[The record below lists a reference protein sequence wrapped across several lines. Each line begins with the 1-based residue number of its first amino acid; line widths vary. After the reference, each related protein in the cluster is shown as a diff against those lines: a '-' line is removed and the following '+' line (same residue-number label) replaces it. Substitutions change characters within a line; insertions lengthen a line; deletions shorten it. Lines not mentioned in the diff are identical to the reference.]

1 MIRDGR
7 AQMGNK
13 KWIISLILLCLLFI
27 YIFLCFAVNVR
38 HIEKDVENL
47 QTKGPIKNG
56 KYHFVLIAQE
66 LDNPYW
72 RAVEQGV
79 KAASAE
85 YDVQVEY
92 IAPLRTSVEEQV
104 KLLEKAIAS
113 KVDGIVVQSLDEK
126 TFAPII
132 DKAVAAHIP
141 VVTIDTDAPMSQR
154 AAYVGT
160 DNYAAGEQLG
170 EIVAEM
176 TGGKGAVGVIIG
188 SEEPLSQKLRLDG
201 FVSVINKHPQ
211 MNIVD
216 VLPSNISRIQATL
229 QAESMLRKHPEIS
242 IMVGTSAMDAIGILN
257 ATKNLQINH
266 IKIFGFDD
274 VEETLRA
281 VSDGSIQATI
291 VQKPFYMGFQAIK
304 ILSSYWKRQEVELEN
319 YTPIEVITKTNV
331 SLEEK
336 N

>member
-1 MIRDGR
+1 
-7 AQMGNK
+7 MGNK
-13 KWIISLILLCLLFI
+13 KWIISLLLLCALFI
-27 YIFLCFAVNVR
+27 YILLRFAVNAQQ
-38 HIEKDVENL
+38 IEKDVASL
-47 QTKGPIKNG
+47 QTNESSKKG

-72 RAVEQGV
+72 RAIERGV

-113 KVDGIVVQSLDEK
+113 KVDGIVVQSLDEA

-141 VVTIDTDAPMSQR
+141 VVTIDTDAPTSQR
-154 AAYVGT
+154 VAYVGT
-160 DNYAAGEQLG
+160 DNYAAGERLG
-170 EIVAEM
+170 EIVADM
-176 TGGKGAVGVIIG
+176 TGGKGAIGVIVG
-188 SEEPLSQKLRLDG
+188 SEASPSQQQRLEG
-201 FVSVINKHPQ
+201 FISVINKHPQ
-211 MNIVD
+211 MKIVD

-229 QAESMLRKHPEIS
+229 QAESLLRKHREIS
-242 IMVGTSAMDAIGILN
+242 IMVGTSALDAIGILN
-257 ATKNLQINH
+257 AAQNLYIND

-274 VEETLRA
+274 VEETLQA
-281 VSDGSIQATI
+281 VSNESVQATI
-291 VQKPFYMGFQAIK
+291 VQKPFDMGFQSIK
-304 ILSSYWKRQEVELEN
+304 ILSSYLQGTNIELEN
-319 YTPIEVITKTNV
+319 FTPIEVITKTNV

-336 N
+336 H